1 MIGSPSERL
10 SQFCNLDFRTVN
22 RHILSCDVTTID
34 HLSFSAQSL
43 DLV

>member
-1 MIGSPSERL
+1 MIAFQSVRSSR
-10 SQFCNLDFRTVN
+10 FCNLDFCTGKL
-22 RHILSCDVTTID
+22 HISPCDATTID